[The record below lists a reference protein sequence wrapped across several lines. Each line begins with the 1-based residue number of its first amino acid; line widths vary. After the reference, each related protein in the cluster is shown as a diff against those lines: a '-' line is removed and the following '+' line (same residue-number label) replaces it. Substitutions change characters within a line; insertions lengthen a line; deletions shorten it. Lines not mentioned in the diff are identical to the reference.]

1 MNMKATFKHKAGI
14 YLTTLLLLTSV
25 LVGAITTTAD
35 QQPLSPH
42 PVYGLADYSTS
53 GWATGADVVLSN
65 GSGTLSTTVAV
76 DGGWSIDVGTPG
88 PGWASG
94 TSFTVT
100 ITQNGAYPYTGWSA
114 SASGTVGGYYNDVG
128 TVTLTA
134 PPAANT
140 PTVGGDSTAFIGA
153 TASFTAQSTDPNGLD
168 VRYEWDYDG
177 DGSVDETTSWVS
189 SGTQVSGSSS
199 YATAGIYTV
208 KARAENGGGQYSSW
222 GEHTITVS
230 SYPPAD
236 PSPPSGPAS
245 GDHGTSYTYTASTTD
260 PEGDNIEY
268 LFDWDDGTDSG
279 WVGPYA
285 SGATAT
291 ADHTWTAPG
300 TYDVTVTARDAG
312 GSESNPSTPLSV
324 TMANTAPPTPS
335 TPSGPTNDHHNIA
348 LTYTTTAVT
357 DPEGD
362 DVEYLFDFGDGSDS
376 GWITATSA
384 DHTYTAPGT
393 YDVTVTA
400 RDSWDESSPSS
411 PLSVTIDNQLP
422 NTPSTPSGPATGVV
436 GELYGFTTS
445 ADDPDGDTLEYF
457 FDWDDGSDSGWIS
470 SDNANHVWAGI
481 GTYDVRV
488 KVRDSWDESDW
499 SSPATIEI
507 VDSLVCDAGGPYD
520 GVEGTAIDFTGS
532 ASGGTEPYTWHWD
545 FGDGETS
552 AQMNP
557 SHVYATAGTYTATL
571 TVTDANEDEATDTAT
586 VTVEVAGSIVADAG
600 GPYTVLVGE
609 SLTLD
614 GSVTGGTSPYTWSW
628 DLGDG
633 DTADI
638 EDPTHTYTSEGV
650 YTVTLTVTDD
660 EGLMD
665 TDTATVT
672 VVDNSAPATPQI
684 DGPSEGKFGTEYTF
698 SFTATDPDGD
708 DVKFIIDWGDD
719 NTEETIFVAS
729 GETIEVSHTWES
741 ESRDGETVDTAYL
754 LKAKAVDTNDAESNW
769 GTMDVT
775 MPVTPDNPFVAFVH
789 NIISWLC
796 SQFPAFDWIMSLPV
810 FAGLF

>member
-1 MNMKATFKHKAGI
+1 MNMKTTFKHKAGI

-42 PVYGLADYSTS
+42 PVYGLADYSGGS
-53 GWATGADVVLSN
+53 WADGADVVLSN
-65 GSGTLSTTVAV
+65 GSGTLSTTVAS

-114 SASGTVGGYYNDVG
+114 SASGTIGGYYNDVG

-134 PPAANT
+134 PAAPNT

-153 TASFTAQSTDPNGLD
+153 TASFTAQSSDPNSLD

-177 DGSVDETTSWVS
+177 DGSADETTGWLS
-189 SGTQVSGSSS
+189 SGTQVTGSSS
-199 YATAGIYTV
+199 YATAGTYTV
-208 KARAENGGGQYSSW
+208 KARAENSGGQYSSW
-222 GEHTITVS
+222 GEHTIIVS
-230 SYPPAD
+230 SYPPVD
-236 PSPPSGPAS
+236 PSAPSGPAS

-260 PEGDNIEY
+260 PESDDIEY

-279 WVGPYA
+279 WVGPYS
-285 SGATAT
+285 SGATAS
-291 ADHTWTAPG
+291 ASHTWTAPG
-300 TYDVTVTARDAG
+300 TYDVTVTARDVG
-312 GSESNPSTPLSV
+312 QSQSNPSSPLTV
-324 TMANTAPPTPS
+324 TMANTAPPTPA
-335 TPSGPTNDHHNIA
+335 TPSGPTSDHHNVA
-348 LTYTTTAVT
+348 LTYSTTAVT

-362 DVEYLFDFGDGSDS
+362 TVEYK
-376 GWITATSA
+376 
-384 DHTYTAPGT
+384 
-393 YDVTVTA
+393 
-400 RDSWDESSPSS
+400 
-411 PLSVTIDNQLP
+411 
-422 NTPSTPSGPATGVV
+422 
-436 GELYGFTTS
+436 
-445 ADDPDGDTLEYF
+445 
-457 FDWDDGSDSGWIS
+457 FDWDDGSDSGWITS
-470 SDNANHVWAGI
+470 TSADHTYSEP
-481 GTYDVRV
+481 GTYDITVSARDSWDESSASSPLSVTIDNQAPPTPSTPSGPASGGTGSSYTYSTTCTDPDGDTLEFQFDWGDGDTGDWGSSSDSHRYDTPGTYDITV
-488 KVRDSWDESDW
+488 KARDSWDESDW
-499 SSPATIEI
+499 SDAFTVEI
-507 VDSLVCDAGGPYD
+507 TEDLVCDAGGPYE
-520 GVEGTAIDFTGS
+520 GVEGEEIDFTGS
-532 ASGGTEPYTWHWD
+532 ASGGTEPYDWSWD

-552 AQMNP
+552 GLQNP
-557 SHVYATAGTYTATL
+557 DHIYTAAGTYTVTL
-571 TVTDANEDEATDTAT
+571 TVEDDNGDTATDTAT

-600 GPYTVLVGE
+600 GPYTALIGE
-609 SLTLD
+609 TLTLD
-614 GSVTGGTSPYTWSW
+614 GSVSGGTSPYTWSW

-633 DTADI
+633 DTADV
-638 EDPTHTYTSEGV
+638 EDPTHAYDAEGV

-660 EGLMD
+660 EGLVD

-672 VVDNSAPATPQI
+672 IVGNSPPATPQI

-698 SFTATDPDGD
+698 SFSAVDPDGD
-708 DVKFIIDWGDD
+708 DVMFVIDWGDD
-719 NTEETIFVAS
+719 ETEETVYVAS
-729 GETIEVSHTWES
+729 GTTVEVSHTWEK
-741 ESRDGETVDTAYL
+741 ESRDSDTVDTAYL

-796 SQFPAFDWIMSLPV
+796 NHIPAFDWLMSLPV